1 MRRWSSWVLN
11 SQKAFARRT
20 RGWWAGVTQTLL
32 SALLILIGVIWLVA
46 TITLVVLYSTPTSS
60 YMTIPFLVLH
70 LLLSVTLIG
79 LGFYL
84 ASISLRT
91 VSGTVEQREALIN
104 PDVQVAADPPESNS
118 PGSPTVRRRR
128 RLPTVP
134 TDTHPPRRGTT
145 LEYRLCGSRKNLW
158 ALGGAGGVF
167 ILFVALAAVLVITAW
182 YKYRMGRADYFAGG
196 LAIPFL
202 IAAVWAFANFVR
214 QLLKLSSI
222 GPTILEISDYP
233 LIPGREYEVL
243 LSQSGRL
250 RIQLLDVLLECEE
263 VATFDQGTNIRT
275 ERSVVYRH
283 RLFRKRGINVR
294 HGEPFVARFPLHI
307 PAGAM
312 HSFQSQSNRV
322 LWKIEVYGQAKG
334 FPRVG
339 RTFEIIVLPI
349 APGHDSDGERH
360 RAAPQPATP

>member
-1 MRRWSSWVLN
+1 M
-11 SQKAFARRT
+11 
-20 RGWWAGVTQTLL
+20 
-32 SALLILIGVIWLVA
+32 
-46 TITLVVLYSTPTSS
+46 
-60 YMTIPFLVLH
+60 
-70 LLLSVTLIG
+70 
-79 LGFYL
+79 
-84 ASISLRT
+84 
-91 VSGTVEQREALIN
+91 
-104 PDVQVAADPPESNS
+104 
-118 PGSPTVRRRR
+118 
-128 RLPTVP
+128 
-134 TDTHPPRRGTT
+134 
-145 LEYRLCGSRKNLW
+145 EYRLCGSRKNLW

-222 GPTILEISDYP
+222 GPTTLEISDYP
-233 LIPGREYEVL
+233 LIPGREYEIL

-294 HGEPFVARFPLHI
+294 HGEPFVARFPLRI
-307 PAGAM
+307 PTGAM

-349 APGHDSDGERH
+349 APGHDSDGEHH